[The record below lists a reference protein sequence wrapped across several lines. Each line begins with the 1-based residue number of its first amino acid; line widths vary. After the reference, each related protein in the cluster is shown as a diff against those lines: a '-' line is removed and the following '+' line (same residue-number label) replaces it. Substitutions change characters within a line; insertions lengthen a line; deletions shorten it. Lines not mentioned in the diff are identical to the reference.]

1 MLCCAFAA
9 FILSQIVFAFDSVRE
24 RVFGA
29 SYATAHASGAGAAAA
44 WRLGDPAPVIAARSS
59 RARGLALAFALS
71 LVFSAAAYAASL
83 RAPASAA
90 IHAWHPSAWCSTA
103 LDASADQGDPS

>member
-29 SYATAHASGAGAAAA
+29 RFAPGPAASAAAA
-44 WRLGDPAPVIAARSS
+44 WRLGDPAPVIVR
-59 RARGLALAFALS
+59 RAPRAGGLAAAFALS
-71 LVFSAAAYAASL
+71 LLLAGAAYALSL
-83 RAPASAA
+83 RAPESSA
-90 IHAWHPSAWCSTA
+90 IHAWHPSVWCSTA
-103 LDASADQGDPS
+103 VASAAKGDPS

>member
-29 SYATAHASGAGAAAA
+29 SFAAGSSARAHGAAA
-44 WRLGDPAPVIAARSS
+44 WRLGDPAPVAARRAP
-59 RARGLALAFALS
+59 RARGLAAAFALS
-71 LVFSAAAYAASL
+71 LLVSAAAWAASL
-83 RAPASAA
+83 RAPASSP
-90 IHAWHPSAWCSTA
+90 IHALHPSAWCSTA
-103 LDASADQGDPS
+103 LVASAEQGDRP

>member
-29 SYATAHASGAGAAAA
+29 SRAVALAGPNAAAA
-44 WRLGDPAPVIAARSS
+44 WRLGDPAPVVAARAS

-71 LVFSAAAYAASL
+71 LVFSAAAYALSL
-83 RAPASAA
+83 RAPASAP

-103 LDASADQGDPS
+103 LDASVE